1 MTVIRP
7 FRALSPYSQLMLVEK
22 NALAVA
28 AVFISTSTYKPE
40 ACIPLAV
47 AVELDMKL
55 VGGDRMMLLEEI

>member
-1 MTVIRP
+1 
-7 FRALSPYSQLMLVEK
+7 MLVEK